1 MSIGVVSGRNSREG
15 THVAVDISLTEYTNL
30 QEEEC
35 RSLLEILGEMG
46 IATADRVS
54 GPGDAIYNQGEY
66 GDALYVLTSGVLKLF
81 MPYSGSR
88 EATLRLR
95 KPWDIFG
102 HLAFAGETRQRAYAE
117 AVTECRVTKVPKI
130 FVERAVRQEPQ
141 AAFKLMT
148 LLELRL
154 VQYEELVTCL
164 LPRETEVRLA
174 NLLPLLAQ
182 KFGQSTD
189 GLVTIDLR
197 LTHQDLAAMIAST
210 RESVTKVLNEM
221 RNRGV
226 IEVDSGRITLKDTRT
241 LARLS
246 GD

>member
-1 MSIGVVSGRNSREG
+1 
-15 THVAVDISLTEYTNL
+15 
-30 QEEEC
+30 
-35 RSLLEILGEMG
+35 
-46 IATADRVS
+46 
-54 GPGDAIYNQGEY
+54 
-66 GDALYVLTSGVLKLF
+66 
-81 MPYSGSR
+81 
-88 EATLRLR
+88 
-95 KPWDIFG
+95 
-102 HLAFAGETRQRAYAE
+102 
-117 AVTECRVTKVPKI
+117 VTKVPKI
-130 FVERAVRQEPQ
+130 FVERAVRQEPR

-154 VQYEELVTCL
+154 VQYEELVKCL

-221 RNRGV
+221 RNRDV
-226 IEVDSGRITLKDTRT
+226 IEVEAGRITLKDPAA
-241 LARLS
+241 LAVLS
-246 GD
+246 GV